1 IVRGPEWRLPL
12 STHGH
17 WRRGAQSAHRAEGG
31 ESSVQ
36 HRRWRPRHGSFVA
49 SYRRS
54 TRCFRPGESVG
65 RGSGKASQRAWLLS
79 PSCALWATG
88 RKTDRVGP
96 VSGQDAPAQREAD
109 RAEQA
114 GVSQEIGKVSAFS
127 GQLSASA
134 FNDALSRSE
143 EHTSELQSLRHLV
156 WRLLLEKKKHKHM
169 RSFVT
174 CCLTL
179 RHLLSWRQ

>member
-1 IVRGPEWRLPL
+1 MVRGPEWRLPL

-17 WRRGAQSAHRAEGG
+17 WRGGAQSAHRAEGG
-31 ESSVQ
+31 ESSVR
-36 HRRWRPRHGSFVA
+36 HRRRCSRYGSFVA

-54 TRCFRPGESVG
+54 ARWFSPGEPVG
-65 RGSGKASQRAWLLS
+65 RGSGKDSQRTWLLS

-96 VSGQDAPAQREAD
+96 VSGQDAPAQREAG

-114 GVSQEIGKVSAFS
+114 GVGQEIGKVSAFS

-134 FNDALSRSE
+134 FNDALS
-143 EHTSELQSLRHLV
+143 
-156 WRLLLEKKKHKHM
+156 
-169 RSFVT
+169 
-174 CCLTL
+174 
-179 RHLLSWRQ
+179 